1 VGTEQIA
8 EVAPGVKEAL
18 MGGPSWC
25 ATFTISCDPNRWAQF
40 TAGTINAAYP
50 HIETPESR
58 LGELGSFALREWA
71 PNKYVTGMLALEDA
85 KSIARWIDHYFVAI
99 LDCDWD
105 YSVDLL
111 LERLR
116 DAQGPS

>member
-1 VGTEQIA
+1 VGSDQIA
-8 EVAPGVKEAL
+8 EIAPGVKEAL
-18 MGGPSWC
+18 AGGPFWC
-25 ATFTISCDPNRWAQF
+25 ATFKIFCDPNRWVQF

-50 HIETPESR
+50 HVEAPESR
-58 LGELGSFALREWA
+58 LDELASFALREWA

-85 KSIARWIDHYFVAI
+85 RSIARWIDRYFVEI
-99 LDCDWD
+99 LGCDWD

-116 DAQGPS
+116 DAQS